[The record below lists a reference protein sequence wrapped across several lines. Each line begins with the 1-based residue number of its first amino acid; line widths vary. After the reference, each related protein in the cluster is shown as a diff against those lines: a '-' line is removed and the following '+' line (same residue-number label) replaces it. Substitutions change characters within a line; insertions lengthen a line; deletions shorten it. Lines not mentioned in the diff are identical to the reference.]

1 MTVVK
6 ELMSTNLAT
15 CNATDDLVTVAKH
28 MKEADVGFVPLVE
41 GEKYVGVVTDRDIV
55 VKGLAKGSSDNVK
68 ASDVMT
74 EKIITGYPD
83 MDTEEAARLMQEHQI
98 KRLLV
103 VENDSIQG
111 VISLGDVGAQG
122 SDDVAGDIVREVS
135 KGYAN
140 N

>member
-1 MTVVK
+1 MSVVK
-6 ELMSTNLAT
+6 ELMNTDLAT

-41 GEKYVGVVTDRDIV
+41 GDKYVGVITDRDIV
-55 VKGLAKGSSDNVK
+55 VKGLAKGSSDNVI

-74 EKIITGYPD
+74 ENIITGYPD
-83 MDTEEAARLMQEHQI
+83 MNTEEAARLMQEHQI

-103 VENDSIQG
+103 VENDSFQG
-111 VISLGDVGAQG
+111 VVSLGDIGAQG
-122 SDDVAGDIVREVS
+122 SDEVAADIVREVS
-135 KGYAN
+135 KGVAN